1 MKKVMNLLVLVFT
14 ILALSACVQV
24 APIANQNSNKLAI
37 SSVRDSPNIYVKGT
51 LFSLSPRY
59 VKETSLKENQTQ
71 SIYQLYTNIIVND
84 LKNNGFEL
92 AQNLQ
97 QSAFHVGFGIAL
109 SNDLSDEKINEK
121 FGVSPGL
128 PETDNLQKG
137 SFLIYIEDANT
148 GQRVWR
154 GIAQGFAHEDST
166 LEQRTK
172 RAAVIVASVMKQFYQ
187 SN

>member
-1 MKKVMNLLVLVFT
+1 MLT
-14 ILALSACVQV
+14 LSACVQV
-24 APIANQNSNKLAI
+24 APASNQNINKLAI
-37 SSVRDSPNIYVKGT
+37 SSVRDLPNAYVKGS

-59 VKETSLKENQTQ
+59 VKETSLKESQTQ
-71 SIYQLYTNIIVND
+71 GIYQLYTNIIVND
-84 LKNNGFEL
+84 LQNNGFEL
-92 AQNLQ
+92 AQDNQ

-128 PETDNLQKG
+128 PETENMKKG

-166 LEQRTK
+166 LEQRTQ
-172 RAAVIVASVMKQFYQ
+172 RAAIIVASVIKQFYQ